1 MAAALCL
8 FSYLNVN
15 SESAKVYDMLVHIY
29 VHLQEPSSAA
39 LLCMLQGV

>member
-15 SESAKVYDMLVHIY
+15 SESAKVHDMLVHIC
-29 VHLQEPSSAA
+29 VQEPSSAA